1 MSTWLV
7 VEDEP
12 DIYEV
17 LLAMF
22 EVWGI
27 EGVAF
32 VDGSEAFAWIDDVD
46 AGRVTADLPE
56 LAILDIRLPEASG
69 PEVAAR
75 LRQSPVLKNMAIAL
89 ITAYRLQ
96 PGEEE
101 EVMEQSQA
109 DLLLYKP
116 LPRPDEFRQL
126 LEDALEKRATIAA
139 AEADTEQE
147 AGIVDEGEAEEAYF
161 DEMVLPPSE
170 AAVDVLPPDLPPDPP
185 SDKRPPNP

>member
-1 MSTWLV
+1 MSTWMV

-32 VDGSEAFAWIDDVD
+32 VDGGEAVGWIEDVD
-46 AGRVTADLPE
+46 AGRVQVELPE

-75 LRQSPVLKNMAIAL
+75 LRKSEKLHNMAIIL

-96 PGEEE
+96 PNEEE
-101 EVMEQSQA
+101 AVMKQSQA
-109 DLLLYKP
+109 DLLIYKP
-116 LPRPDEFRQL
+116 LPGPNEFRAML
-126 LEDALEKRATIAA
+126 
-139 AEADTEQE
+139 
-147 AGIVDEGEAEEAYF
+147 GEALAKHVVSEPEAEPEEPKPQTNP
-161 DEMVLPPSE
+161 LNSRSTSPKPSE
-170 AAVDVLPPDLPPDPP
+170 
-185 SDKRPPNP
+185 SRSETS